1 MAERQ
6 MMNARVNE
14 DKVTLID
21 QIADERDMTRSDF
34 LRHLVDNVVESHDSE
49 DLQQYADERGIDLIT
64 AQRQLAI
71 EHFQQDVT
79 TESEQKQRKTPT
91 AIQQVIP
98 LLYGV
103 TFVGA
108 NQFLGLSDLFVQVAG
123 DLLGWLAFAALGT
136 IIAIQMIIMQIPSIK
151 ESLSLAIDSVESPT
165 TVVSDEIQEA
175 D

>member
-49 DLQQYADERGIDLIT
+49 DLQKYADERGIDLIT
-64 AQRQLAI
+64 AQRQLAV
-71 EHFQQDVT
+71 EHFQENITVD
-79 TESEQKQRKTPT
+79 SDRKQRNTPT
-91 AIQQVIP
+91 SIQQLIP

-108 NQFLGLSDLFVQVAG
+108 NRYLGLSELFVQVAG
-123 DLLGWLAFAALGT
+123 DLLGGLAFAALGT

-151 ESLSLAIDSVESPT
+151 ESLALAIDSVESPT

>member
-6 MMNARVNE
+6 MMNARVDE
-14 DKVTLID
+14 DKVALID
-21 QIADERDMTRSDF
+21 HIADERDMSRSDF

-49 DLQQYADERGIDLIT
+49 DLQKYADERGIDLIT
-64 AQRQLAI
+64 AQRQLAV
-71 EHFQQDVT
+71 EHFQENMTVD
-79 TESEQKQRKTPT
+79 SERKQRNTPT
-91 AIQQVIP
+91 SIQQLIP

-108 NQFLGLSDLFVQVAG
+108 NRYLGLSELFVQVAG
-123 DLLGWLAFAALGT
+123 DLLGGLAFAALGT

-151 ESLSLAIDSVESPT
+151 ESLALAIDSVESPT